1 MIPMIASR
9 IMRTTI
15 DLSDPVLRDLKQL
28 CKTEGG
34 SLGALASRL
43 LADALA
49 TRKRAPRPAT
59 KLRWSSQSMGAK
71 VNLADKDAV
80 YRAMEGG

>member
-1 MIPMIASR
+1 
-9 IMRTTI
+9 MRTTS

-28 CKTEGG
+28 RKKEGG

-49 TRKRAPRPAT
+49 ARQRASRPTA
-59 KLRWSSQSMGAK
+59 KLRWSSQPMGAK
-71 VNLADKDAV
+71 VNLADKDAI
-80 YRAMEGG
+80 YRAMEGR

>member
-1 MIPMIASR
+1 MLWDLASR

-28 CKTEGG
+28 RKKEGG

-49 TRKRAPRPAT
+49 AQRRTPRPVT
-59 KLRWSSQSMGAK
+59 KLRWSSQPMGAK

-80 YRAMEGG
+80 YRAMESR

>member
-1 MIPMIASR
+1 MLSIVTSR

-15 DLSDPVLRDLKQL
+15 DLSDPVLRDLKRL
-28 CKTEGG
+28 CKKEGG

-43 LADALA
+43 LADALT

-80 YRAMEGG
+80 YRAMEGR

>member
-1 MIPMIASR
+1 
-9 IMRTTI
+9 MRTTI
-15 DLSDPVLRDLKQL
+15 DLSDPVLRDLKHL
-28 CKTEGG
+28 CKKEGG

-49 TRKRAPRPAT
+49 ARQRGPRPTT
-59 KLRWSSQSMGAK
+59 KLRWSSQPMGAK

-80 YRAMEGG
+80 YRAMENR

>member
-1 MIPMIASR
+1 
-9 IMRTTI
+9 MRTTI
-15 DLSDPVLRDLKQL
+15 NLSDPVLRDLQRLQK
-28 CKTEGG
+28 KEGV

-49 TRKRAPRPAT
+49 AHQRTSRPKA
-59 KLRWSSQSMGAK
+59 KLRWSSRPMAAK

-80 YRAMEGG
+80 YRAMEAR

>member
-1 MIPMIASR
+1 MMPMIASR

-28 CKTEGG
+28 CKKVGG

-80 YRAMEGG
+80 YRVMEGG

>member
-1 MIPMIASR
+1 MLMSLASR

-28 CKTEGG
+28 RKKEGG

-49 TRKRAPRPAT
+49 ARQRAPRLAA
-59 KLRWSSQSMGAK
+59 KLRWSSQPMGAK

-80 YRAMEGG
+80 YRAMEGR

>member
-1 MIPMIASR
+1 MFFVLASD

-15 DLSDPVLRDLKQL
+15 DLADPVLRDLKQL
-28 CKTEGG
+28 RKKEGG

-49 TRKRAPRPAT
+49 TRRRAPRPAT
-59 KLRWSSQSMGAK
+59 KLGWSSKPMSAK

-80 YRAMEGG
+80 YRAMESR

>member
-1 MIPMIASR
+1 
-9 IMRTTI
+9 MRTTI

-28 CKTEGG
+28 CKKEGG

-43 LADALA
+43 LADALSA
-49 TRKRAPRPAT
+49 RQRTTRPPA
-59 KLRWSSQSMGAK
+59 KLRWSSQPMGAK

-80 YRAMEGG
+80 YRAMEGR

>member
-1 MIPMIASR
+1 MLAILASR

-28 CKTEGG
+28 RKKEGG

-49 TRKRAPRPAT
+49 ARQRTPRPAN
-59 KLRWSSQSMGAK
+59 KLRWSSQPMGAK
-71 VNLADKDAV
+71 VDLGDKDAI
-80 YRAMEGG
+80 YRAMEGR